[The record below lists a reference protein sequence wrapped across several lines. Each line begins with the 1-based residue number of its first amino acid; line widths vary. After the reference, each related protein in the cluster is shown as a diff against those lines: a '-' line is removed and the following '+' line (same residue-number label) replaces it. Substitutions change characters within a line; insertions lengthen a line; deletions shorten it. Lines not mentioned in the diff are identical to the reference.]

1 MFLCLVRVIT
11 VNPQGLKFKKF
22 KTGIEPFKLST
33 VAHVC
38 LQGIYLL
45 KEEKSLSLTHAQ
57 SSYLPSCLC
66 TGVPVLHVIAT
77 PFPQFWHTLED
88 TEENM
93 HRPTVENLTK
103 VMAVFVAEYL
113 GL

>member
-1 MFLCLVRVIT
+1 MKV
-11 VNPQGLKFKKF
+11 GLYV
-22 KTGIEPFKLST
+22 TL
-33 VAHVC
+33 
-38 LQGIYLL
+38 
-45 KEEKSLSLTHAQ
+45 AQ
-57 SSYLPSCLC
+57 SPSPCLC

-77 PFPQFWHTLED
+77 PFPQFWHTLDD

-113 GL
+113 GF